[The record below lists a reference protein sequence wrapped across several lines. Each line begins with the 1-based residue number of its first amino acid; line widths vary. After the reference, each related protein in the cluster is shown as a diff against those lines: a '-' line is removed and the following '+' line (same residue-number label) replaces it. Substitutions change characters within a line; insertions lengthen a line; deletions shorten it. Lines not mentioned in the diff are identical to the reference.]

1 MKTSLLEQLS
11 VTAEGL
17 RRAKGGGLL
26 LSGPSATVGLPA
38 APKQY
43 LYHGWQSWSLAAW
56 VDASRRLPV
65 MRPSILHPMQ
75 TDPRYAR
82 EQRPNGA
89 WYGAVEMENGQV
101 VFLGALGLDSH
112 VILDGAAL
120 IGHYEHGRGEWF
132 VAAGDESEVMARYA
146 ALLGERLGRGRAARA
161 PRVWCSWYSLYTG
174 IDERRLLKVL
184 GDLDGLP
191 FEVFQVD
198 DGWQVGIG
206 DWEANPRFPSGMDG
220 LAARI
225 RAAGFTPGLWLA
237 PLLVVPSS
245 RLYREHRDWLLH
257 DEQGRLVSAGFNW
270 GEQLHALD
278 TSHPE
283 ALDWLA
289 ALMKRVRAWG
299 YDYAKLDF
307 LYAGALPGKRRQ
319 DMPREAAYRR
329 GLEVIREALGEA
341 YFLTC
346 GAPILPSLGLCDG
359 LRVGP
364 DVHENWENRR
374 DSILLGNFTTP
385 GTRNAIRTSLH
396 RLWLGPLVHTDP
408 DVAYFRSQQINLSP
422 EQKSL
427 LQDLARIS
435 GFKATSDLPS
445 WLTEEQRAALQKFL
459 QDKSRVEKTGRYT
472 YRIGKREVDFS
483 QAVRLPPPPKA
494 ADNARGVLLGWLGNL
509 PAAMRLLDRIGRRA
523 LRKTLAKNPV

>member
-1 MKTSLLEQLS
+1 
-11 VTAEGL
+11 
-17 RRAKGGGLL
+17 
-26 LSGPSATVGLPA
+26 
-38 APKQY
+38 
-43 LYHGWQSWSLAAW
+43 
-56 VDASRRLPV
+56 
-65 MRPSILHPMQ
+65 
-75 TDPRYAR
+75 
-82 EQRPNGA
+82 
-89 WYGAVEMENGQV
+89 
-101 VFLGALGLDSH
+101 
-112 VILDGAAL
+112 
-120 IGHYEHGRGEWF
+120 
-132 VAAGDESEVMARYA
+132 
-146 ALLGERLGRGRAARA
+146 
-161 PRVWCSWYSLYTG
+161 
-174 IDERRLLKVL
+174 
-184 GDLDGLP
+184 
-191 FEVFQVD
+191 
-198 DGWQVGIG
+198 
-206 DWEANPRFPSGMDG
+206 
-220 LAARI
+220 
-225 RAAGFTPGLWLA
+225 
-237 PLLVVPSS
+237 
-245 RLYREHRDWLLH
+245 
-257 DEQGRLVSAGFNW
+257 
-270 GEQLHALD
+270 
-278 TSHPE
+278 
-283 ALDWLA
+283 
-289 ALMKRVRAWG
+289 MKRVRAWG